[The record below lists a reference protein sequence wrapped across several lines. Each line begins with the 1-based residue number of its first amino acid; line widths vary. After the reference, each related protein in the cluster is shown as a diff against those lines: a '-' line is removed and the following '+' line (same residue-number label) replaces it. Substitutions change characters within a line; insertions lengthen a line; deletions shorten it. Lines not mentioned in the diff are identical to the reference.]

1 MRAFGSFCFDC
12 VKLTL
17 RGKWYYWLWLVVL
30 LSGIGVGVMH
40 YGDQLRTGMVVT
52 HLSDQ
57 VNWGLYIA
65 NFIFM
70 GGVAA
75 ASIVLVIAAI
85 LYKREDVSQ
94 AALMGVVVALSAV
107 IMSSLYILV
116 DLGRPDRLW
125 HMIPFIGRYNFPYS
139 LLSWDALVLN
149 VYLLFTLWLTGT
161 MLFKNYRGQA
171 QGAPIMR
178 QWVGIAAMVFVIGM
192 VTVEAFLLS
201 GYEARP
207 FWNTAVL
214 APRFLA
220 AAFVSGPAVIIL
232 VLQVVGWFDKQ
243 RATAPA
249 IDLLAIIM
257 QAALLFNL
265 FLVGVEMFTH
275 FYTQGEHAISAKYL
289 YFGLKGFGRLVP
301 WIWIAHGLG
310 VVAVCLVLVRAL
322 RQRRV
327 LLNIA
332 CLLAITEIWIE
343 KTMGLVI
350 PGFIPTSMG
359 EIFEYMPAEAEIFI
373 SVGVLSIGLLV
384 FTVLVK
390 IALPIV
396 LGRVRYST

>member
-12 VKLTL
+12 VKLVL

-30 LSGIGVGVMH
+30 LCGVGAGAKY
-40 YGDQLRTGMVVT
+40 YGDQLTMGMVVT

-57 VNWGLYIA
+57 VNWGIYIA

-70 GGVAA
+70 GGIAA

-85 LYKREDVSQ
+85 LYQREDVSQ
-94 AALMGVVVALSAV
+94 AALIGVAVALAAV

-116 DLGRPDRLW
+116 DLGRPERLW

-149 VYLLFTLWLTGT
+149 VYLLFTLWLTGAL
-161 MLFKNYRGQA
+161 LFRHYRGQGQA
-171 QGAPIMR
+171 APIMR
-178 QWVGIAAMVFVIGM
+178 RWVGVAAIAFVIGM

-243 RATAPA
+243 QGAAPA
-249 IDLLAIIM
+249 IDLLATIM
-257 QAALLFNL
+257 QAALFFNL
-265 FLVGVEMFTH
+265 FLVGVEMFH
-275 FYTQGEHAISAKYL
+275 PFLYPGRARHIGALSLFRIEGIWPAGAVDLDRPRLRRGRRLSRLGAGVASAAGAVERRMPAGHRGNL
-289 YFGLKGFGRLVP
+289 DREN
-301 WIWIAHGLG
+301 HGLG
-310 VVAVCLVLVRAL
+310 HSR
-322 RQRRV
+322 
-327 LLNIA
+327 I
-332 CLLAITEIWIE
+332 
-343 KTMGLVI
+343 
-350 PGFIPTSMG
+350 
-359 EIFEYMPAEAEIFI
+359 
-373 SVGVLSIGLLV
+373 
-384 FTVLVK
+384 
-390 IALPIV
+390 
-396 LGRVRYST
+396 YSHFHGGDV

>member
-1 MRAFGSFCFDC
+1 MWAFGSFCFDC

-70 GGVAA
+70 GGIAA

-94 AALMGVVVALSAV
+94 AALMGVAVALSAV
-107 IMSSLYILV
+107 IMSSLFILV

-161 MLFKNYRGQA
+161 MLFKNYRGQD

-275 FYTQGEHAISAKYL
+275 FYTQGEHAISANYL

-332 CLLAITEIWIE
+332 CLLAIAEIWIE

-350 PGFIPTSMG
+350 PDLSPPPWARYLNTCRP
-359 EIFEYMPAEAEIFI
+359 MPRYLYPWGSYQ
-373 SVGVLSIGLLV
+373 SVCWFSRSWS
-384 FTVLVK
+384 K
-390 IALPIV
+390 LPCP
-396 LGRVRYST
+396 LCSAG

>member
-1 MRAFGSFCFDC
+1 MRAFRSFCFDC
-12 VKLTL
+12 VKLAL
-17 RGKWYYWLWLVVL
+17 RGRWYYWLWLVVL
-30 LSGIGVGVMH
+30 LAGVGLGARH
-40 YGDQLRTGMVVT
+40 YGDQLMLGMVVT

-70 GGVAA
+70 GGIAA

-85 LYKREDVSQ
+85 LYQREDVSQ
-94 AALMGVVVALSAV
+94 AALIGVLVALAAV

-149 VYLLFTLWLTGT
+149 VYLLFTLWLTASWSFRSYCGRD
-161 MLFKNYRGQA
+161 RGV
-171 QGAPIMR
+171 PIMR
-178 QWVGIAAMVFVIGM
+178 RWVGVAAIVFVIGM

-232 VLQVVGWFDKQ
+232 VLQVVGRFD
-243 RATAPA
+243 RPNAATPA
-249 IDLLAIIM
+249 IDLLATIM
-257 QAALLFNL
+257 QAALFFNL

-275 FYTQGEHAISAKYL
+275 FYSQGEHAISAHYL

-301 WIWIAHGLG
+301 WIWIAHALG
-310 VVAVCLVLVRAL
+310 VVAVCLVLVRRL

-327 LLNIA
+327 LLNVA
-332 CLLAITEIWIE
+332 CLLAMAEIWIE

-350 PGFIPTSMG
+350 PGFVPTSMG
-359 EIFEYMPAEAEIFI
+359 EVFEYMPASAEIFV

-384 FTVLVK
+384 FTVVAK
-390 IALPIV
+390 IALPIA
-396 LGRVRYST
+396 LGRVRYAA

>member
-12 VKLTL
+12 VKLAVW
-17 RGKWYYWLWLVVL
+17 GKWYYWLWLAVL
-30 LSGIGVGVMH
+30 LAGVGVGGKY
-40 YGDQLRTGMVVT
+40 YGDQLSTGMVVT

-57 VNWGLYIA
+57 VNWGIYIA

-85 LYKREDVSQ
+85 LYEREDVSQ
-94 AALMGVVVALSAV
+94 AALLGVAVALAAV

-116 DLGRPDRLW
+116 DLGRPERIW

-161 MLFKNYRGQA
+161 LLFKNYRGQGQA
-171 QGAPIMR
+171 APIMR
-178 QWVGIAAMVFVIGM
+178 RWVGIAAIAFVIAM

-243 RATAPA
+243 RAAAPA
-249 IDLLAIIM
+249 IDLLATLM

-275 FYTQGEHAISAKYL
+275 FYTQGEHAISAHYL
-289 YFGLKGFGRLVP
+289 YFGMKGFGRLVP
-301 WIWIAHGLG
+301 WIWIAHALG
-310 VVAVCLVLVRAL
+310 VIAVCLVLVRAL

-332 CLLAITEIWIE
+332 CLLAIAEIWIE

-359 EIFEYMPAEAEIFI
+359 EIFEYMPAKAEILV

-384 FTVLVK
+384 FTVVVK

>member
-12 VKLTL
+12 VKLAL

-30 LSGIGVGVMH
+30 LAGVGVGVKY
-40 YGDQLRTGMVVT
+40 YGGQLTEGMVVT

-70 GGVAA
+70 GGIAA

-94 AALMGVVVALSAV
+94 AALMGVAVALSAV

-161 MLFKNYRGQA
+161 MLFKNYRGQG

-207 FWNTAVL
+207 FGIPPSW
-214 APRFLA
+214 R
-220 AAFVSGPAVIIL
+220 PAS
-232 VLQVVGWFDKQ
+232 W
-243 RATAPA
+243 RP
-249 IDLLAIIM
+249 
-257 QAALLFNL
+257 LLF
-265 FLVGVEMFTH
+265 GT
-275 FYTQGEHAISAKYL
+275 
-289 YFGLKGFGRLVP
+289 GRHHP
-301 WIWIAHGLG
+301 GAPSG
-310 VVAVCLVLVRAL
+310 
-322 RQRRV
+322 
-327 LLNIA
+327 
-332 CLLAITEIWIE
+332 
-343 KTMGLVI
+343 GLVS
-350 PGFIPTSMG
+350 TSS
-359 EIFEYMPAEAEIFI
+359 ERQHRRSTCWRSLCKRRCCSI
-373 SVGVLSIGLLV
+373 SFSS
-384 FTVLVK
+384 
-390 IALPIV
+390 A
-396 LGRVRYST
+396 

>member
-12 VKLTL
+12 AKLAV

-30 LSGIGVGVMH
+30 LAGIGVGARY
-40 YGDQLRTGMVVT
+40 YGDQLATGMVVT

-57 VNWGLYIA
+57 VNWGIYIA

-70 GGVAA
+70 GGIAA

-85 LYKREDVSQ
+85 LYQREDVSQ
-94 AALMGVVVALSAV
+94 AALMGVGVALSAV

-116 DLGRPDRLW
+116 DLGRPERLW

-149 VYLLFTLWLTGT
+149 VYLLFTLWLTGSL
-161 MLFKNYRGQA
+161 LFRNYRGRGQT
-171 QGAPIMR
+171 APIMR
-178 QWVGIAAMVFVIGM
+178 RWVGVAAIAFVIGM

-243 RATAPA
+243 QASAPA
-249 IDLLAIIM
+249 IDLLATIL

-275 FYTQGEHAISAKYL
+275 FYTQGEHAISAHYL

-310 VVAVCLVLVRAL
+310 VAAVSLVLVQGL
-322 RQRRV
+322 RQRRA

-332 CLLAITEIWIE
+332 CLLAIAEIWIE

-359 EIFEYMPAEAEIFI
+359 EIFEYMPADAEIFV

-384 FTVLVK
+384 FTVVVK

-396 LGRVRYST
+396 LGRVRYAA

>member
-1 MRAFGSFCFDC
+1 MRALRSFCFDC
-12 VKLTL
+12 VKLVL
-17 RGKWYYWLWLVVL
+17 RGKWYYWLWLLVL
-30 LSGIGVGVMH
+30 LAGIGFGARH
-40 YGDQLRTGMVVT
+40 YGDQLTMGMVVT

-57 VNWGLYIA
+57 VNWGIYIA

-70 GGVAA
+70 GGIAA

-85 LYKREDVSQ
+85 LYEREDVSH
-94 AALMGVVVALSAV
+94 AALIGVLVALAAV
-107 IMSSLYILV
+107 VMSSLYILV
-116 DLGRPDRLW
+116 DLGRPERLW
-125 HMIPFIGRYNFPYS
+125 HMVPFIGRYNFPYS

-149 VYLLFTLWLTGT
+149 VYLLFTLWLTISWSFRSYCG
-161 MLFKNYRGQA
+161 RDRA
-171 QGAPIMR
+171 VPITR
-178 QWVGIAAMVFVIGM
+178 RWVGVACIVFVIGM

-232 VLQVVGWFDKQ
+232 VLQVVGWFDRQ
-243 RATAPA
+243 QAAAA
-249 IDLLAIIM
+249 IALLATIM
-257 QAALLFNL
+257 QAALFFNL

-275 FYTQGEHAISAKYL
+275 FYTQGEHAISAHYL

-301 WIWIAHGLG
+301 WIWIAHALG
-310 VVAVCLVLVRAL
+310 VAAVCLVLVRAL

-327 LLNIA
+327 LLNTA
-332 CLLAITEIWIE
+332 CLLAIAQIWIE

-359 EIFEYMPAEAEIFI
+359 EVFEYMPASSEIFV

-384 FTVLVK
+384 FTVVAK
-390 IALPIV
+390 IALPMV
-396 LGRVRYST
+396 LGRVRYAA

>member
-1 MRAFGSFCFDC
+1 MRTFASFCFDC
-12 VKLTL
+12 VKLAL
-17 RGKWYYWLWLVVL
+17 RGKWYYWLWLLLL
-30 LSGIGVGVMH
+30 LSGVGVGVRH
-40 YGDQLRTGMVVT
+40 YGDQLTMGMVVT

-57 VNWGLYIA
+57 VNWGIYIA

-70 GGVAA
+70 GGIAA

-85 LYKREDVSQ
+85 LYQREDVSQ
-94 AALMGVVVALSAV
+94 AALIGVAVALSAV

-116 DLGRPDRLW
+116 DLGRPERLW

-161 MLFKNYRGQA
+161 LLFKNYRGQD
-171 QGAPIMR
+171 QRAPIMR
-178 QWVGIAAMVFVIGM
+178 RWVGVAAIVFVIGM

-243 RATAPA
+243 PATAPA
-249 IDLLAIIM
+249 IDLLATLM

-275 FYTQGEHAISAKYL
+275 FYTQGEHAISAHYL

-310 VVAVCLVLVRAL
+310 VIAVCLVLVRAL
-322 RQRRV
+322 RQRRM
-327 LLNIA
+327 LLNVA
-332 CLLAITEIWIE
+332 CLLAIAEIWIE

-359 EIFEYMPAEAEIFI
+359 EIFEYMPADAEIFV

-396 LGRVRYST
+396 LGRVRYAA

>member
-1 MRAFGSFCFDC
+1 MRTFASFCFDC
-12 VKLTL
+12 VKLAL
-17 RGKWYYWLWLVVL
+17 RGKWYYWLWLAVL
-30 LSGIGVGVMH
+30 LSGVGVGVKY
-40 YGDQLRTGMVVT
+40 YGDQLTMGMVVT

-57 VNWGLYIA
+57 VNWGIYIA

-70 GGVAA
+70 GGIAA

-85 LYKREDVSQ
+85 LYQREDVSQ
-94 AALMGVVVALSAV
+94 AALIGVAVALSAV

-149 VYLLFTLWLTGT
+149 VYLVFTLWLTGT
-161 MLFKNYRGQA
+161 LLFRNYRGQG
-171 QGAPIMR
+171 QTAPIMR
-178 QWVGIAAMVFVIGM
+178 RWVGVAAIVFVIGM

-232 VLQVVGWFDKQ
+232 VIQVVGWLDKPQ
-243 RATAPA
+243 ATAPA
-249 IDLLAIIM
+249 IDLLSTIM

-275 FYTQGEHAISAKYL
+275 FYTQGEHAISAHYL
-289 YFGLKGFGRLVP
+289 YFGLQGFGRLVP

-310 VVAVCLVLVRAL
+310 VAAVGLVLVRAL

-332 CLLAITEIWIE
+332 CLLAIVEIWIE

-359 EIFEYMPAEAEIFI
+359 EVFEYMPASAEIFV

-384 FTVLVK
+384 FTVLAK

>member
-1 MRAFGSFCFDC
+1 MRAFGSFCFDS
-12 VKLTL
+12 VKLVL

-30 LSGIGVGVMH
+30 LAGIGLGARH
-40 YGDQLRTGMVVT
+40 YGDQLTMGMVVT

-57 VNWGLYIA
+57 VNWGIYIA

-70 GGVAA
+70 GGIAA

-85 LYKREDVSQ
+85 LYQREDVSQ
-94 AALMGVVVALSAV
+94 AALIGVLVALAAV
-107 IMSSLYILV
+107 VMSSLYILV

-149 VYLLFTLWLTGT
+149 VYLLFTLWLTAAWCFRSYCG
-161 MLFKNYRGQA
+161 RDRA
-171 QGAPIMR
+171 VPIR
-178 QWVGIAAMVFVIGM
+178 RRWVGIAAIVFVIGM

-232 VLQVVGWFDKQ
+232 VLRVVGWFDRQ
-243 RATAPA
+243 HASTAA
-249 IDLLAIIM
+249 IDLLATIM
-257 QAALLFNL
+257 QAALFFNL

-275 FYTQGEHAISAKYL
+275 FYTQGEHAISARYL
-289 YFGLKGFGRLVP
+289 YFGLEGFGRLVP
-301 WIWIAHGLG
+301 WIWIAHALG
-310 VVAVCLVLVRAL
+310 VVAVCLVMVRGL
-322 RQRRV
+322 RRRRL
-327 LLNIA
+327 LLNVA
-332 CLLAITEIWIE
+332 CALAIAQIWIE

-359 EIFEYMPAEAEIFI
+359 EVFEYMPASAEIFVSLGI
-373 SVGVLSIGLLV
+373 LSLGLLV
-384 FTVLVK
+384 FTVVAK

-396 LGRVRYST
+396 LGSVRYAA

>member
-17 RGKWYYWLWLVVL
+17 RGRWYYWLWLVAL
-30 LSGIGVGVMH
+30 LSGIGVGAMH

>member
-1 MRAFGSFCFDC
+1 MRAFGSFCLDC

-70 GGVAA
+70 GGIAA

-94 AALMGVVVALSAV
+94 AALMGVAVALSSV

-161 MLFKNYRGQA
+161 MLFKNYRGQG

-178 QWVGIAAMVFVIGM
+178 RWVGIAAMVFVIGM

-243 RATAPA
+243 GATAPA

-275 FYTQGEHAISAKYL
+275 FYTQGEHAISANYL

-332 CLLAITEIWIE
+332 CLLAIAEIWIE

-359 EIFEYMPAEAEIFI
+359 EIFEYMPADAEIFI

>member
-275 FYTQGEHAISAKYL
+275 FYTQGEHSISAKYL

>member
-1 MRAFGSFCFDC
+1 MRAFRSFCFDC
-12 VKLTL
+12 VKLVL
-17 RGKWYYWLWLVVL
+17 RGKWYYWLWLAVL
-30 LSGIGVGVMH
+30 LAGVGVGAKY
-40 YGDQLRTGMVVT
+40 YGDQLTEGMVIT

-70 GGVAA
+70 GGIAA
-75 ASIVLVIAAI
+75 ASIVLVVAAI
-85 LYKREDVSQ
+85 LYQREDVSQ
-94 AALMGVVVALSAV
+94 AALIGVTVALSAV
-107 IMSSLYILV
+107 LMSSLYILV

-125 HMIPFIGRYNFPYS
+125 HMIPFIGSYNFPYS

-161 MLFKNYRGQA
+161 LLFRNYRGQD
-171 QGAPIMR
+171 QTVPIMR
-178 QWVGIAAMVFVIGM
+178 RWVGITAMVFVIAM

-249 IDLLAIIM
+249 IDLLAILM
-257 QAALLFNL
+257 QVALLFNL

-275 FYTQGEHAISAKYL
+275 FYTQGEHAISANYL

-301 WIWIAHGLG
+301 WIWVAHGLG
-310 VVAVCLVLVRAL
+310 VAAVCLVLVRGL

-332 CLLAITEIWIE
+332 CLLAIAEIWIE

-359 EIFEYMPAEAEIFI
+359 EVFEYMPANAEIFV

-384 FTVLVK
+384 LTVVVK

-396 LGRVRYST
+396 TGRVRYST

>member
-1 MRAFGSFCFDC
+1 MRTFGRFCFVC
-12 VKLTL
+12 IKLAVW
-17 RGKWYYWLWLVVL
+17 GKWYYWLWLLAL
-30 LSGIGVGVMH
+30 LAGVGLGAKH
-40 YGDQLRTGMVVT
+40 YGSQLTYGMVVT

-57 VNWGLYIA
+57 VNWGIYIA

-70 GGVAA
+70 GGIAA
-75 ASIVLVIAAI
+75 ASIVLVVAAI
-85 LYKREDVSQ
+85 LYRREDVTH
-94 AALMGVVVALSAV
+94 AALMGVGVALSAV

-125 HMIPFIGRYNFPYS
+125 HMIPFIGSYNFPYS

-149 VYLLFTLWLTGT
+149 VYLLFTLWL
-161 MLFKNYRGQA
+161 MASWLFRSYCGREQT
-171 QGAPIMR
+171 APITR
-178 QWVGIAAMVFVIGM
+178 RWVGIAAIVFVIGM

-232 VLQVVGWFDKQ
+232 VLQVVGWFDRQ
-243 RATAPA
+243 HTAAPA
-249 IDLLAIIM
+249 IDLLATIL
-257 QAALLFNL
+257 QAALFFNL

-275 FYTQGEHAISAKYL
+275 FYTQGEHAISAHYL

-301 WIWIAHGLG
+301 WIWIAHVLG
-310 VVAVCLVLVRAL
+310 VAAVCLVLVRGL

-359 EIFEYMPAEAEIFI
+359 EVFEYMPADTEIFI

-384 FTVLVK
+384 FTVVAK

-396 LGRVRYST
+396 LGRVRYAA